1 MNANWQTI
9 EQFLPLV
16 LIFVVF
22 YYLLIRPQQKK
33 VKEHKAMVDALRRG
47 DTVVTAGGLIGKV
60 AKVMDDNT
68 VDIDIAKD
76 VRVRVV
82 RSTLSEVRSK
92 GEVAKETDANSGSTT
107 ANKAANKNENPSSVA
122 ERKGGLLS
130 KLFK

>member
-16 LIFVVF
+16 LIFIVF

-33 VKEHKAMVDALRRG
+33 VKEHKAMIDALRRG
-47 DTVVTAGGLIGKV
+47 DTVVTGGGLIGKV

-68 VDIDIAKD
+68 VEIDIAKD

-82 RSTLSEVRSK
+82 RGTLTEVRSK
-92 GEVAKETDANSGSTT
+92 GETAKDGDASSEP
-107 ANKAANKNENPSSVA
+107 KPANKNESSSRPP

>member
-1 MNANWQTI
+1 MNPNWQTI

-47 DTVVTAGGLIGKV
+47 DTVVTAGGLIGRV

-68 VDIDIAKD
+68 VQVEIAD
-76 VRVRVV
+76 NVRVRVV
-82 RSTLSEVRSK
+82 RGTLAEVRSK
-92 GEVAKETDANSGSTT
+92 GEAAKESDGESG
-107 ANKAANKNENPSSVA
+107 ARAANKNESAAQAS

>member
-1 MNANWQTI
+1 MSANWQTI

-33 VKEHKAMVDALRRG
+33 VKEHKAMIDALRRG
-47 DTVVTAGGLIGKV
+47 DTVVTGGGLIGKV

-68 VDIDIAKD
+68 VEIDIAKD

-82 RSTLSEVRSK
+82 RGTLTEVRSK
-92 GEVAKETDANSGSTT
+92 GEVAKESETSSEP
-107 ANKAANKNENPSSVA
+107 KPANKNETPSQPP
-122 ERKGGLLS
+122 ERKGGILS
-130 KLFK
+130 KFFK